1 MPSENGIVRPF
12 MSANQNPSSLGRK
25 VGIAIGIVLAA
36 VAVFVVVMCTGTTD
50 GPGFL
55 QPSPDMSAPKN

>member
-1 MPSENGIVRPF
+1 

-25 VGIAIGIVLAA
+25 VGIAIGILLAA
-36 VAVFVVVMCTGTTD
+36 VAVFVIVMCTGTTD